1 MIGTGV
7 PLSKAYSLVQTGKA
21 LSSIIA
27 VNPNAS
33 TFLNPMILCNGCK
46 RSSRMKAEKT

>member
-33 TFLNPMILCNGCK
+33 TFLNPMIYALAAK
-46 RSSRMKAEKT
+46 RSSRMKADKT